1 MAEQETLKTPQEGTY
16 VMPGDAL
23 AASEEVLPGDG
34 TYDDGLEIRAAR
46 VGRFRIDPDE
56 HKAVVD
62 ALTST
67 PAVVRVGQ
75 TIIGRVYMLKPVMA
89 GVNVEQIVGQ
99 DRVVSGD
106 TNGTLHVSKIAD
118 RYVEDVGREYRLGDL
133 LRCQVIQVEPSIQLT
148 TDFDGGG
155 CVKAFC
161 LRCRNGLILN
171 GKSLECPNCG
181 RRETRN
187 LAPDYG
193 EGVLEVSDEA
203 IERAKQE
210 KAKSGRNGGGGRR
223 GGGGRGRRGGGGGRG
238 RRGGGGGKGGR
249 RGGRKGD

>member
-1 MAEQETLKTPQEGTY
+1 MAEQETIQMPKEGTF
-16 VMPGDAL
+16 VLPGDAL

-34 TYDDGLEIRAAR
+34 TYDDGHEIRAAR
-46 VGRFRIDPDE
+46 LGRFRIDPDE

-62 ALTST
+62 AATST
-67 PAVVRVGQ
+67 PAVVKVGQ

-99 DRVVSGD
+99 NRVVSGD

-148 TDFDGGG
+148 TDFPGGG

-161 LRCRNGLILN
+161 LRCRNGLSPK
-171 GKSLECPNCG
+171 GHGLECLNCG
-181 RRETRN
+181 RNETRN

-193 EGVLEVSDEA
+193 EGVLEASEEA
-203 IERAKQE
+203 IQRAKE
-210 KAKSGRNGGGGRR
+210 KAKSGRNGGGR
-223 GGGGRGRRGGGGGRG
+223 GGGRGKGGRGRGGGGGG
-238 RRGGGGGKGGR
+238 RKGGR
-249 RGGRKGD
+249 RRGKGGGRKD

>member
-1 MAEQETLKTPQEGTY
+1 MAEQETLKMPEEGTF

-34 TYDDGLEIRAAR
+34 TYDDGYEIRAAR
-46 VGRFRIDPDE
+46 LGRFRIDPDE
-56 HKAVVD
+56 HKAVVE
-62 ALTST
+62 AVTST

-99 DRVVSGD
+99 NRVVSGD

-118 RYVEDVGREYRLGDL
+118 KYVEDVGREYRLGDL
-133 LRCQVIQVEPSIQLT
+133 LRCKVIQVEPSIQLS

-161 LRCRNGLILN
+161 LRCRHGLSPK
-171 GKSLECPNCG
+171 GHGLECLNCG
-181 RRETRN
+181 RNETRY

-193 EGVLEVSDEA
+193 EGLLEVSDEA
-203 IERAKQE
+203 IERAKQA
-210 KAKSGRNGGGGRR
+210 KSKSGRNGGKGGRSRGGDGRR
-223 GGGGRGRRGGGGGRG
+223 GGGRGRGRGGGGGRG
-238 RRGGGGGKGGR
+238 
-249 RGGRKGD
+249 GRKKD